1 VKLLLDTH
9 MYLWWLSD
17 PTRLADEARIAIA
30 NPRNF
35 VFVSA
40 VSIVEIAIKQGTG
53 KLTSAEPPEAMLES
67 CRFRELPLKIAHA
80 SALRDLP
87 AIHKDPFDRMLVAQ
101 TSVEKLTLVT
111 RDAVL
116 KQYDIP
122 ILAA

>member
-9 MYLWWLSD
+9 AYLWWLSD
-17 PTRLADEARIAIA
+17 PGRLATEARVAVA

-40 VSIVEIAIKQGTG
+40 ASIVEIAIKQANG
-53 KLTSAEPPEAMLES
+53 KLTMSEPPEAMLEP

-87 AIHKDPFDRMLVAQ
+87 PVHKDPFDRLLAAQ
-101 TSVEKLTLVT
+101 AKVEGMTLVS
-111 RDAVL
+111 RDTILSGYGV
-116 KQYDIP
+116 P
-122 ILAA
+122 VLAA